1 MPAMSLREKWTD
13 FRSRDGEDG
22 SGGGMSLVLLLCAV
36 ALLVVLGLVVDGGT
50 KAQALDRANRIAME
64 AAAAAGAQ
72 AVTTGGG
79 DVNAA
84 AADAAVQDYLAAEGV
99 TGEAQIQANRVDVA
113 VTLTTPTK
121 MLSMVGIDEIT
132 VTGDGYANVI
142 YTLEG

>member
-1 MPAMSLREKWTD
+1 MRAMPLKEKWTD

-36 ALLVVLGLVVDGGT
+36 ALLVVVGLVVDGGT

-64 AAAAAGAQ
+64 AAAAGAQ
-72 AVTTGGG
+72 EVTTGGG

-84 AADAAVQDYLAAEGV
+84 AADAAVQNYLAAEGV
-99 TGEAQIQANRVDVA
+99 TGDAQIQANRVDVA

>member
-1 MPAMSLREKWTD
+1 MRAMPLKEKWTD

-22 SGGGMSLVLLLCAV
+22 SGGGMSLVLLMCAV

-64 AAAAAGAQ
+64 AAAAGAQ

-79 DVNAA
+79 DVDAA
-84 AADAAVQDYLAAEGV
+84 AADAAVQNYLAAEGV
-99 TGEAQIQANRVDVA
+99 TGDAQIQANRVDVA

>member
-1 MPAMSLREKWTD
+1 MRAMSLRQKWTD

-64 AAAAAGAQ
+64 AAAGAQ

>member
-1 MPAMSLREKWTD
+1 MPALSLRQKWTD

-64 AAAAAGAQ
+64 AAAAGAQ

-79 DVNAA
+79 DVDAA

-99 TGEAQIQANRVDVA
+99 TGQAQIQANRVDVA

>member
-1 MPAMSLREKWTD
+1 MRAMPLKEKWTD

-64 AAAAAGAQ
+64 AAAAGAQ
-72 AVTTGGG
+72 AVTTRGG

-99 TGEAQIQANRVDVA
+99 TGDAQIQANRVDVA

>member
-1 MPAMSLREKWTD
+1 MRAMPLRQKWTD

-64 AAAAAGAQ
+64 AAAAGAQ

-84 AADAAVQDYLAAEGV
+84 AADAAVQNYLAAEGV
-99 TGEAQIQANRVDVA
+99 TGDAQIQANRVDVA

>member
-1 MPAMSLREKWTD
+1 MRAMPLKEKWTD

-64 AAAAAGAQ
+64 AAAAGAQ

-84 AADAAVQDYLAAEGV
+84 AADAAVQNYLAAEGV
-99 TGEAQIQANRVDVA
+99 TGDAQIQANRVDVA

>member
-64 AAAAAGAQ
+64 AAAAGAQ

-84 AADAAVQDYLAAEGV
+84 AADAAVQNYLAAEGV
-99 TGEAQIQANRVDVA
+99 TGDAQIQANRVDVA